1 MKKYII
7 GFVLAASI
15 MLTVTACSIIGDSDN
30 PLHPDYV
37 ENSTNSASSGI
48 GSENTTLNNEDD
60 PPPREGMVHSR
71 LTNEWVE
78 QQTAAVRPIA
88 VMIPNEKNALPQYSL
103 SSASI
108 LYEANVEGQMTRLMA
123 IYEDWQSLEKIGN
136 IRSLRSYYAYW
147 AFEWDAIMVHVGGP
161 FFINELLAQP
171 DTNNV
176 DETNSPDRRAFYRDA
191 DRPLP
196 HNAYTTG
203 PMILHMIHRKDYS
216 LEYRELAEQNHYR
229 FAPQS
234 APNTLE
240 QYGENAQNVSYI
252 DMSGCYPLTRCYFEY
267 NESDNLYYRSQH
279 ISGDADGPHID
290 AATKEQLSF
299 KNILVQYVQCEELDF
314 KEGYLNFQCLDTSMD
329 GWYFTNGKCI
339 HVTWEKTSD
348 YGATR
353 YYDDNGEEILL
364 NTGKTMICI
373 VRDGDNFSYW

>member
-1 MKKYII
+1 M
-7 GFVLAASI
+7 V
-15 MLTVTACSIIGDSDN
+15 MTMTACTRREDPVY
-30 PLHPDYV
+30 PLFPDHTT
-37 ENSTNSASSGI
+37 NSTQSGAEAETDSSGSI
-48 GSENTTLNNEDD
+48 DD
-60 PPPREGMVHSR
+60 PPPREGMVRSR
-71 LTNEWVE
+71 LTNEWIE

-108 LYEANVEGQMTRLMA
+108 LYEANVEGQMTRLMG
-123 IYEDWQSLEKIGN
+123 IYEDWQSLDKIGN
-136 IRSLRSYYAYW
+136 IRSLRSYYMYW
-147 AFEWDAIMVHVGGP
+147 AFEWDAIIVHVGGP
-161 FFINELLAQP
+161 FFIDELLAQP

-176 DETNSPDRRAFYRDA
+176 DETSSPDRNAFYRDS
-191 DRPLP
+191 DRSIP

-203 PMILHMIHRKDYS
+203 SMILNIVRRKNYS
-216 LEYRELAEQNHYR
+216 LEYRSLADEQHYL
-229 FAPQS
+229 FAPES

-240 QYGENAQNVSYI
+240 QYGENTQNISYI

-267 NESDNLYYRSQH
+267 NESDGLYYRSQH
-279 ISGDADGPHID
+279 ISGDTDGPHMD
-290 AATKEQLSF
+290 AATGEQLSF
-299 KNILVQYVQCEELDF
+299 KNILIQYVKCEELDF
-314 KEGYLNFQCLDTSMD
+314 KEGYLNFQCLDTDMD